1 MKKHITILTALLFI
15 CVGVQAQIYDSLCH
29 RNVGWYDIDLRNMIA
44 MRDGSILANVQLHD
58 VDEEGNYL
66 ADKGNRLLKIARDN
80 GLSVVD
86 SVFVEDDMMYNF
98 LLAENPF
105 GDDYVYAKMFNDYD
119 LNQTFLRIS
128 FFDENLDFHPEKE
141 VVVHISD
148 SLMANR
154 FLNPFMDCHGD
165 IVYFYSL
172 NGDDNFRFIRIGLDG
187 TVKSKAKYPF
197 SEMPGNLGGYYFNV
211 FNESP
216 LEYVVC
222 LQDHDG
228 HQFNGNY
235 YVMDTLFNI
244 KEYFCPP
251 IDFISDF
258 GWDISSWMK
267 MTEGEDGSFLYAD
280 NFHCINPNYSGVC
293 VANIKHNSHELT
305 EKVLFR
311 TMPYIEHFGC
321 AFPIGLEKAYDGY
334 FYFAYNTQD
343 AIGAALGYPGH
354 VSVVKLDC
362 NLNVVWQRFCLE
374 PIGTCHEGKRMA
386 LLDDGGIAIGGIYS
400 GYRDANGNLN
410 PPTLFFLSFTD
421 EGWSTPEMEPYIRPY
436 LIYPNPVK
444 DRLSIHISPDV
455 KLESIEL
462 YDVSG
467 RCVASSRTA
476 EMDVANLPAGQYVAR
491 ITLEGGKT
499 YTDKIV
505 KE

>member
-1 MKKHITILTALLFI
+1 MKKHITIIVALLFI

-29 RNVGWYDIDLRNMIA
+29 RSVGWYDIDLRNMIA

-98 LLAENPF
+98 LLAQNPL

-119 LNQTFLRIS
+119 LNQTLLRIS

-141 VVVHISD
+141 VTVHISD
-148 SLMANR
+148 SLQINN
-154 FLNPFMDCHGD
+154 FLNPFMDSHGD
-165 IVYFYSL
+165 IMYLYELRGDTNFY
-172 NGDDNFRFIRIGLDG
+172 FIRVGLDG
-187 TVKSKAKYPF
+187 TVKCRAKYPY

-228 HQFNGNY
+228 HQFHGNY

-244 KEYFCPP
+244 KEYFSPP
-251 IDFISDF
+251 VDYISDF
-258 GWDISSWMK
+258 SWGICSWMK
-267 MTEGEDGSFLYAD
+267 MMEWKDGLFLYAD
-280 NFHCINPNYSGVC
+280 RFSSINPNSKGNC
-293 VANIKHNSHELT
+293 IAGIRHGSHEVT
-305 EKVLFR
+305 CAIRFKSI
-311 TMPYIEHFGC
+311 PYIEHLGC
-321 AFPIGLEKAYDGY
+321 GFPIGLEKAYDGY
-334 FYFAYNTQD
+334 IYFAYNTQD
-343 AIGAALGYPGH
+343 WVGASMGNPGY
-354 VSVVKLDC
+354 VSVVKIDG
-362 NLNVVWQRFCLE
+362 NLNIVWQRFCLE
-374 PIGTCHEGKRMA
+374 PYLPVHEGKRMA

-421 EGWSTPEMEPYIRPY
+421 EGWSTPEMEQYIRPY
-436 LIYPNPVK
+436 LIYPNPMK
-444 DRLSIHISPDV
+444 DKLSIHFSPDV

-476 EMDVANLPAGQYVAR
+476 EMDVADLPSGHYVAK
-491 ITLEGGKT
+491 ITLEGGKV
-499 YTDKIV
+499 YSDKVV